1 MSKINHIAFYENPTL
16 VKKMLHFRQLPFIQV
31 LQRTMLT
38 LFPIALIG
46 SFAYLLSRVVF
57 SPNGF
62 IGNVIAIRSWFPQY
76 QFFYDI
82 FSDIFNVT
90 IGYISTYAALV
101 SAQLTLR
108 QHHKDIPAV
117 GAFAMASY
125 VLIFMHYERG
135 RVGVMDM
142 RYYGPHWFIIGVLV
156 GYFIGLIYA
165 HFGYKSEVAN
175 FELKSDDIVSRAF
188 DNMKP
193 LLIVIL
199 LAFIIHIIYALIRT
213 FTLDQ
218 MAADALT
225 ETLNRNSS
233 YGTTLILSLV
243 VTLGAWLGFPELL
256 SIPNNM
262 FSSELSNN
270 LNYALAH
277 KTVWHIPYPFT
288 PAALY
293 NGFANFGGVGVTL
306 AFVLAILWVSHQ
318 RNLRRVATASSIPI
332 FFNVNYPLLYGAVMV
347 LNPIYIVPTL
357 LLPIFNMVVA
367 SGLIMIHV
375 IPPLAY
381 PIPVNTPGILGPLM
395 GSGGNWAEFAVAIIL
410 LIIDVFAYI
419 PFVKLADNVDQML
432 VQSRKGGDDN
442 ENK

>member
-1 MSKINHIAFYENPTL
+1 MSKINHLAFYENPII
-16 VKKMLHFRQLPFIQV
+16 VKKMLHFRQLSFIQV

-46 SFAYLLSRVVF
+46 SFAYILARVVF
-57 SPNGF
+57 APNGF
-62 IGNVIAIRSWFPQY
+62 IGNVIAIRTWFPQY

-117 GAFAMASY
+117 GVFAMASY

-135 RVGVMDM
+135 QAGVMDM
-142 RYYGPHWFIIGVLV
+142 RYYGPHWFIVGVLV
-156 GYFIGLIYA
+156 GYVIGLIYA
-165 HFGYKSEVAN
+165 RFGHKSEVAN
-175 FELKSDDIVSRAF
+175 FELNSNDIVSRAF
-188 DNMKP
+188 DNIKP
-193 LLIVIL
+193 LLIIIL

-213 FTLDQ
+213 FALDQ
-218 MAADALT
+218 MAANALT

-233 YGTTLILSLV
+233 YGMTLTLSLI
-243 VTLGAWLGFPELL
+243 VTLGAWLGFPALL

-262 FSSELSNN
+262 FSSELSDN

-288 PAALY
+288 PSALY
-293 NGFANFGGVGVTL
+293 NGFANFGGIGVTL
-306 AFVLAILWVSHQ
+306 ALVLAILWVSHQ
-318 RNLRRVATASSIPI
+318 QNLRRVATASSIPV

-347 LNPIYIVPTL
+347 LNPVYIIPTL
-357 LLPIFNMVVA
+357 LLPIFNMVIA

-395 GSGGNWAEFAVAIIL
+395 GSGGNWMEFVVAIIL
-410 LIIDVFAYI
+410 LIIDVAAYI

-432 VQSRKGGDDN
+432 VQSRKGGDQN
-442 ENK
+442 ETK

>member
-1 MSKINHIAFYENPTL
+1 MSNINHPAFYDNPVV
-16 VKKMLHFRQLPFIQV
+16 VKKMVQFRQLPFIQV

-57 SPNGF
+57 SPSGF
-62 IGNVIAIRSWFPQY
+62 IGNMISIRSWFSQY
-76 QFFYDI
+76 RFFYEI

-117 GAFAMASY
+117 GAFAMAAY

-135 RVGVMDM
+135 RIGVMDM
-142 RYYGPHWFIIGVLV
+142 RYYGPHWFIVGVLV

-165 HFGYKSEVAN
+165 RFGHKSEVAN

-193 LLIVIL
+193 LLIALI
-199 LAFIIHIIYALIRT
+199 LAFVIHVIYALIRT
-213 FTLDQ
+213 FTVDQ
-218 MAADALT
+218 MAANSLT
-225 ETLNRNSS
+225 EMLNRNSN

-256 SIPNNM
+256 NIPNNM
-262 FSSELSNN
+262 FSSELSDN

-277 KTVWHIPYPFT
+277 KTAWHIPYPFT
-288 PAALY
+288 PSSLY
-293 NGFANFGGVGVTL
+293 NGFANFGGIGVTL
-306 AFVLAILWVSHQ
+306 AFVIAILWVSHQ
-318 RNLRRVATASSIPI
+318 KNLRRVASASSIPV
-332 FFNVNYPLLYGAVMV
+332 FFNVNYPVLYGAVMV
-347 LNPIYIVPTL
+347 LNPVYLLPTL
-357 LLPIFNMVVA
+357 IMPIFNMLVA
-367 SGLIMIHV
+367 SSLIMIHV
-375 IPPLAY
+375 LPPLAY

-395 GSGGNWAEFAVAIIL
+395 GSGGNWLEFVVSIIL
-410 LIIDVFAYI
+410 LIIDVAAYI

-432 VQSRKGGDDN
+432 AKSREGGDAN
-442 ENK
+442 ETK